1 MHSTLKQG
9 WEATAKLQQRGQEEE
24 LSLSQTSEPTEA
36 PFPGTIPDQE
46 VWSLTGS
53 APGRGL
59 CRVPA
64 LAAGHSYSPAAVEL
78 QG

>member
-1 MHSTLKQG
+1 MLKQG
-9 WEATAKLQQRGQEEE
+9 WRVGGNCQTQTTGQEEE
-24 LSLSQTSEPTEA
+24 LSLSQTSGPTEV
-36 PFPGTIPDQE
+36 PFLGTNADLW
-46 VWSLTGS
+46 VLSLTGS

-64 LAAGHSYSPAAVEL
+64 LAAGHSYSPAAWEL

>member
-36 PFPGTIPDQE
+36 PFPG
-46 VWSLTGS
+46 S
-53 APGRGL
+53 PGFYL
-59 CRVPA
+59 NHKLDSFCRWYV
-64 LAAGHSYSPAAVEL
+64 G
-78 QG
+78 